1 VVSTPGK
8 IEKNKTVHE
17 YSSIEMNSLFGRNR
31 LTVYEEIDSHKMKKK
46 ILISCI
52 LMVCVIFL
60 SGKPTNNDLKLWY
73 TQPASK
79 WLEAL
84 PIGNGSLGGMIFGGV
99 EQEHIQFNEESLV
112 TGTTQTV
119 GSYQPFGNIL
129 IDFTG
134 LKAENYT
141 RELDLSTA
149 IHQVSFVSN
158 GVKYLRECFAS
169 YPDNVIVLRLTASK
183 KSVISGKI
191 RLTDAHQASISF
203 SGNKITAAG
212 KLTENDMEYESQV
225 QVLNSGGKVISDAS
239 GIEVKDANEV
249 TILLA
254 AGTSFLNDYRKD
266 FKGEHPHAGLT
277 KGLEA
282 ASGKTFQQ
290 LRKNHISDYQELFNR
305 VSLNLGATPNQSTND
320 RLNAHK
326 SGAKDPALEAL
337 LFQYGRY
344 LLISSSRPG
353 SLPANLQG
361 IWNNDYKPAWYS
373 QYTTNINV
381 EMNYWLAEPTALA
394 ECHEPLLD
402 WIENLAAVQKK
413 STDPKLQT
421 KKGWIIYST
430 NNIMGGP
437 STWGIHRPG
446 SAWLTQHFWEHYA
459 FTGDREFLKNRAYP
473 MLKDVSGYWEDHLV
487 ESKDGK
493 LITPDG
499 WSPEHGPGNI
509 EGDRTPYPGVSY
521 DQQIVYDLFSN
532 CVEAAEA
539 LNTDDQ
545 YKKELTAKRN
555 RLLGPQIG
563 KWGQLQEWMDDVDL
577 QDDHHRHNSHLFAVH
592 PGRQISPLTTPDFA
606 KAALVSL
613 NARGDESTG
622 WSTAWKINLFARLGE
637 GNRSYDLIRQLFRQ
651 CIVENLFDT
660 HPPFQMDGNF
670 GYTAGVAEML
680 LQSHIKDG
688 DHYILQLLPA
698 LPDAWKN
705 GKVKGLR
712 ARGGFVVDMAWKD
725 AELTDCKI
733 ESLSGN
739 DLKVNYKRKEFTTKT
754 KAGQTYPYIY

>member
-1 VVSTPGK
+1 
-8 IEKNKTVHE
+8 
-17 YSSIEMNSLFGRNR
+17 MR
-31 LTVYEEIDSHKMKKK
+31 KK
-46 ILISCI
+46 IFFAGI
-52 LMVCVIFL
+52 LLGCVTL
-60 SGKPTNNDLKLWY
+60 LTGKPADTNLRLWY
-73 TQPASK
+73 TRPASK

-99 EQEHIQFNEESLV
+99 EQERIQFNEESLV

-119 GSYQPFGNIL
+119 GFYQPFGDVYL
-129 IDFTG
+129 DFPG

-141 RELDLSTA
+141 RKLNLNEGV
-149 IHQVSFVSN
+149 HQVSFTSN
-158 GVKYLRECFAS
+158 SVNYKRECFSS
-169 YPDNVIVLRLTASK
+169 YPDKVMVFHLSAN
-183 KSVISGKI
+183 KSGKISGKI
-191 RLTDAHQASISF
+191 RLTDAHKAVVKVT
-203 SGNKITAAG
+203 GNKITASG
-212 KLTENDMEYESQV
+212 KLPENSMEYESQIL
-225 QVLNSGGKVISDAS
+225 VLNQGGTFFSDTSGITIKDAS
-239 GIEVKDANEV
+239 QV

-254 AGTSFLNDYRKD
+254 AGTSFLNDHRKD
-266 FKGEHPHAGLT
+266 FKGEHPHAAVT
-277 KGLEA
+277 KCLSD
-282 ASGKTFQQ
+282 ASAKSYQQ
-290 LRKNHISDYQELFNR
+290 LRKNHVADYQELFSR
-305 VSLNLGATPNQSTND
+305 VSLNLGAEPANSTIN

-326 SGAKDPALEAL
+326 KGAEDPAFEAL

-361 IWNNDYKPAWYS
+361 IWNNEIKPAWYS

-381 EMNYWLAEPTALA
+381 EMNYWPAEPTALA
-394 ECHEPLLD
+394 ECHEPLFD

-413 STDPKLQT
+413 STEPKLQT
-421 KKGWIIYST
+421 KKGWIIFST

-459 FTGDREFLKNRAYP
+459 FGGDKKFLKERAYP
-473 MLKDVSGYWEDHLV
+473 MLKDVAGYWEVHLV

-499 WSPEHGPGNI
+499 WSPEHAPGMI

-521 DQQIVYDLFSN
+521 DQQIIYDLFSN
-532 CVEAAEA
+532 LIEASEA
-539 LNTDDQ
+539 IGEDAAYRKKITDM
-545 YKKELTAKRN
+545 RN

-563 KWGQLQEWMDDVDL
+563 KWGQLQEWMEDVD
-577 QDDHHRHNSHLFAVH
+577 DPKDKHRHNSHLFAVH
-592 PGRQISPLTTPDFA
+592 PGRQISPITTPEWA
-606 KAALVSL
+606 KAAMVSL
-613 NARGDESTG
+613 NARGDVSTG
-622 WSTAWKINLFARLGE
+622 WSTAWKINLFARLGQ

-688 DHYILQLLPA
+688 NHYILQLLPA
-698 LPDAWKN
+698 LPDAWAK

-712 ARGGFVVDMAWKD
+712 ARGGFVVDMGWKNKK
-725 AELTDCKI
+725 L
-733 ESLSGN
+733 ESCRVKSLLGN
-739 DLKVNYKRKEFTTKT
+739 EIKVNYEGKT
-754 KAGQTYPYIY
+754 IKMNTIAGKSYQMDLNHFQL